1 MSRLRRA
8 GIRLIAALIVIAA
21 VVLIALAIE
30 LASWGLLR
38 AKGKITER
46 FGARYRVAES
56 TRYEPFVGYRYA
68 PFAKDVRPG
77 LDADRHGFIHNGDAS
92 RDLSVKAPGV
102 YRIFILGGSNVAGN
116 GRPHETIA
124 ARLETLLNARGGPRR
139 YEVVNAG
146 VSAWLTSQ
154 DLAMLAFHLAPYQ
167 PDLVVSFSGFTD
179 VYHAIRAPREGWLPD
194 TNHHLVT
201 QARAAY
207 VHTYSMTGTFRQAF
221 GLLVDRTYLREV
233 IEEAGASL
241 RSRTGG
247 ASAAPRAPAGLFPD
261 PMGPY
266 RRNLVMMIAAAR
278 AQHVPIAVIL
288 QPTML
293 VSNSAGLGYREAF
306 RAEVA
311 SSWSLIDFWGEKDRL
326 YAEAR
331 GIVADLGRRHDDG
344 RTVIVRDYAA
354 MFDQEREPSY
364 LDQAHFTAAANLA
377 IAQAMARDL
386 RPLIAAGPTSSIP

>member
-8 GIRLIAALIVIAA
+8 GVRIVAALIALAVI
-21 VVLIALAIE
+21 VLVALAIE

-38 AKGKITER
+38 AKGKVTER
-46 FGARYRVAES
+46 FGTRYRVAES

-102 YRIFILGGSNVAGN
+102 YRIFILGGSNIAGN

-124 ARLETLLNARGGPRR
+124 ARLETLLNAEGEPRR

-167 PDLVVSFSGFTD
+167 PDLVLSFSGFTD

-207 VHTYSMTGTFRQAF
+207 VHTYSMRGTFRQAF

-233 IEEAGASL
+233 LDEAGASV
-241 RSRTGG
+241 RGRMGG
-247 ASAAPRAPAGLFPD
+247 GKGGRAPAGLFPD

-266 RRNLVMMIAAAR
+266 RRNLKLMIAVAR
-278 AQHVPIAVIL
+278 GQHVPIAMIL

-293 VSNSAGLGYREAF
+293 VSNSVGLAYREAF
-306 RAEVA
+306 RAEVDE
-311 SSWSLIDFWGEKDRL
+311 SWSSIDFWAEKDRL

-331 GIVADLGRRHDDG
+331 VIFADLRRQHDDG
-344 RTVIVRDYAA
+344 RAVIVRDYAA

-364 LDQAHFTAAANLA
+364 LDQAHFTAAGNLA

-386 RPLIAAGPTSSIP
+386 MPLLTSGSTSSIP